1 MSGTL
6 TRSEKRLD
14 VLRAVQ
20 PACVLRAPL
29 FRQWGFQRKSI
40 LLKHIVRP
48 RARSVELPYRSYR
61 ARLLVNTPLES
72 VMFVLID
79 DCATGEGA
87 ARYRCKA
94 MGKRNT
100 GWGEQIA
107 WCGGRFPYAEG
118 GTEKYSTSRGVPKK
132 IF

>member
-6 TRSEKRLD
+6 TRSEQRLD

-48 RARSVELPYRSYR
+48 RARSIKLPYRSYR
-61 ARLLVNTPLES
+61 ATLLVNTRLES
-72 VMFVLID
+72 VMLSSSMIAQPVKGRRDI
-79 DCATGEGA
+79 AWN
-87 ARYRCKA
+87 AR
-94 MGKRNT
+94 GKRNT
-100 GWGEQIA
+100 A
-107 WCGGRFPYAEG
+107 CG
-118 GTEKYSTSRGVPKK
+118 K
-132 IF
+132 